1 LFLQSDDSSDEDL
14 LHIDTEAKPGRNS
27 KVKKESGSS
36 AGILDL
42 LQASKEVGGLEYNT
56 NRYAQ
61 GTFFPLT
68 HKQKLLFCGF
78 VCVRERENEFSSS
91 VTAFSSVS
99 KFFLYSVIWRERW
112 ESVWERFWWYNLN
125 K

>member
-1 LFLQSDDSSDEDL
+1 MFSQSDDSSDEDL

-61 GTFFPLT
+61 RDGFF
-68 HKQKLLFCGF
+68 LLLPVNKNCSF
-78 VCVRERENEFSSS
+78 VVMCVRERENELRST
-91 VTAFSSVS
+91 VTAFSPVS
-99 KFFLYSVIWRERW
+99 KFFLYPVIWRERW
-112 ESVWERFWWYNLN
+112 KSVWERF
-125 K
+125 

>member
-1 LFLQSDDSSDEDL
+1 LSLFLVFAESDDSSDEDL

-61 GTFFPLT
+61 RDVF
-68 HKQKLLFCGF
+68 H
-78 VCVRERENEFSSS
+78 S
-91 VTAFSSVS
+91 
-99 KFFLYSVIWRERW
+99 
-112 ESVWERFWWYNLN
+112 
-125 K
+125 